1 MTPTLVSAESASASV
16 GWGAGEARAPRPTA
30 GELAA
35 ARVRGASRL
44 RLFLSRTQLWGP
56 ALVVAMV
63 LGLTVGPGLAVYHGN
78 PTGYVRFGRD
88 FTFETHPPAG
98 AYIDTRT
105 GYDGQFFWALALDPL
120 LMHQSTIA
128 AFSPQNFRLA
138 RIGYPALAYILAAG
152 QEDAIP
158 WTLLAIN
165 VVTVIALTVAFAAYA
180 RRRGWSG
187 WWALAVGLLPG
198 LQFVTMGD
206 LCGGLATALMLGG
219 LMAWERRRRWL
230 AAFLLAGAGLTR
242 EPMLLAVV
250 AITVQEGARWWSV
263 RHDPGALRRT
273 ARVWP
278 VLAIPAAA
286 FLAWQVYLET
296 RLTGG
301 AVPPGSAFDLP
312 LIGLLRQIPEALRH
326 GLTPTAIWNLALLG
340 AIFAG
345 IAAAFAAVR
354 RRLSAPV
361 VAAALF
367 SAVVLVLPFGSDWG
381 YSRESA
387 PIFAALLLGALELR
401 QRSAIAVCVFM
412 GALGALMPLMIG

>member
-1 MTPTLVSAESASASV
+1 MTSALVSAESVPATA
-16 GWGAGEARAPRPTA
+16 GWAAGEARAPRPTGDA
-30 GELAA
+30 LAA
-35 ARVRGASRL
+35 ARLRGASRL
-44 RLFLSRTQLWGP
+44 HLFLTRTQLWGP

-63 LGLTVGPGLAVYHGN
+63 LGLTVGPGMAVYHGN

-88 FTFETHPPAG
+88 FVFETHPPAG
-98 AYIDTRT
+98 AYIDTQT
-105 GYDGQFFWALALDPL
+105 GYDGQFFWVLALDPL
-120 LMHQSTIA
+120 LAHQSTIA
-128 AFSPQNFRLA
+128 AFSPQDYRLA
-138 RIGYPALAYILAAG
+138 RIGYPALAYILAGG

-158 WTLLAIN
+158 WSLLAIN
-165 VVTVIALTVAFAAYA
+165 VMTVLALTGAFAAYA

-206 LCGGLATALMLGG
+206 LSGGLATALMLGG

-230 AAFLLAGAGLTR
+230 AAVLLAGAGLTR

-250 AITVQEGARWWSV
+250 AIAIAEGNRWWSV
-263 RHDPGALRRT
+263 RHDPGALRRA

-301 AVPPGSAFDLP
+301 ALPPVSAFDPP
-312 LIGLLRQIPEALRH
+312 LIGLLSQIPGSLRG
-326 GLTPTAIWNLALLG
+326 GLTLTAIWNLALLSG
-340 AIFAG
+340 IFAG
-345 IAAAFAAVR
+345 VITAAALVR
-354 RRLSAPV
+354 RTLSAPV
-361 VAAALF
+361 VAAVLF
-367 SAVVLVLPFGSDWG
+367 SAVVLVLPFGTDWG

-401 QRSAIAVCVFM
+401 RRSAVAVCVFM
-412 GALGALMPLMIG
+412 GALGALMPLMVG